1 MNSKLKLELN
11 ISVKLVTSYFVNGIS
26 K

>member
-1 MNSKLKLELN
+1 MNSKLKLELY
-11 ISVKLVTSYFVNGIS
+11 ITVKLVTSYFVNDIS